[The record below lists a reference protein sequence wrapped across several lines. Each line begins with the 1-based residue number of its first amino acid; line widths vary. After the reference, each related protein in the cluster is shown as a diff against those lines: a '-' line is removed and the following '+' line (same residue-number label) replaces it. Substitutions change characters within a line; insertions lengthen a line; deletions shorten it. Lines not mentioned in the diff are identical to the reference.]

1 MMTRRSWKWMP
12 PKSSPPGPRGRH
24 THLTRYCGATREKPW
39 FFVGAGN
46 EPPRTPPA
54 PRPAIYMRLC
64 RRNCRKSR
72 SLYFFRRVVHGPARR
87 PVRRPVP
94 PTHAVR
100 GGATRRI
107 MNSVFEVFPG
117 ARRGQAG
124 PGAARPGAAGRG
136 KARQG
141 KARRGFCQMRGG
153 KDSAGEIFTW
163 ARQGAARRGRAW
175 PGTARPGWAWPGKAR
190 QGKARQGLHK
200 HRGWHE

>member
-1 MMTRRSWKWMP
+1 MP

-117 ARRGQAG
+117 ARL
-124 PGAARPGAAGRG
+124 GAAGRGRAWRGLAGHGPARQGKARQGEARVLPDAGRKGFSGRNFSRGAAWPGWARPGGAGRGPARQG

-141 KARRGFCQMRGG
+141 KAR
-153 KDSAGEIFTW
+153 SS
-163 ARQGAARRGRAW
+163 
-175 PGTARPGWAWPGKAR
+175 
-190 QGKARQGLHK
+190 
-200 HRGWHE
+200 

>member
-54 PRPAIYMRLC
+54 PRPARYMRLC

-100 GGATRRI
+100 GGATRRT
-107 MNSVFEVFPG
+107 MNSVVEVFPG
-117 ARRGQAG
+117 ARLGMARRGMAG
-124 PGAARPGAAGRG
+124 PGAAWRGRARQGEGFTRCGEERIQRAKFFPGRGGARRGRARRGPAGRG
-136 KARQG
+136 KAWLG
-141 KARRGFCQMRGG
+141 M
-153 KDSAGEIFTW
+153 
-163 ARQGAARRGRAW
+163 
-175 PGTARPGWAWPGKAR
+175 
-190 QGKARQGLHK
+190 ARQGLA
-200 HRGWHE
+200 WHGKARSSSTKRVA